1 MNVVEEKGAV
11 MYKAQIKSG
20 IHAETLEFK
29 FELKVFDDGEKVK
42 ENSIFSKC
50 LIKNTPQSLASTE
63 PSMPTSTLL
72 PVCS

>member
-1 MNVVEEKGAV
+1 

-50 LIKNTPQSLASTE
+50 ISNNTPESFASNG
-63 PSMPTSTLL
+63 PILSTSALF
-72 PVCS
+72 PV

>member
-1 MNVVEEKGAV
+1 

-20 IHAETLEFK
+20 ISKENLEFK
-29 FELKVFDDGEKVK
+29 FELKVFDDCEQVK

-50 LIKNTPQSLASTE
+50 LIKNNSQSFSSNE
-63 PSMPTSTLL
+63 PTMSASTLL

>member
-1 MNVVEEKGAV
+1 

-42 ENSIFSKC
+42 ESSIFSKR
-50 LIKNTPQSLASTE
+50 LIKNTPRSLPSTE

>member
-1 MNVVEEKGAV
+1 

-42 ENSIFSKC
+42 ESSIFSKR
-50 LIKNTPQSLASTE
+50 LIKNTPRSLASNE

>member
-1 MNVVEEKGAV
+1 MNVVEERGAV

-50 LIKNTPQSLASTE
+50 LIKNTPQSLASNE
-63 PSMPTSTLL
+63 PTMSTSTLL

>member
-1 MNVVEEKGAV
+1 

-20 IHAETLEFK
+20 IHADTLEFK

-50 LIKNTPQSLASTE
+50 LIKNTSQSPASNENTM
-63 PSMPTSTLL
+63 STSTLL